1 MAVFY
6 NREKSKI
13 GTTTGS
19 IIHWS
24 KELTSNDPENTSTRD
39 LLPAGYLRCDGS
51 IYAADIFPELATI
64 LGVGSQSR
72 YRKSNVTL
80 LDNQFQLPD
89 FGSKKLRASA
99 GSNLGLEVDL
109 RLLDD
114 NELDITKSGV
124 GLEVQSNIGTQY
136 EILYQGSFFLPS
148 QVIEI
153 TGQPGFTRTT
163 GNYTEEIDVLPNAFL
178 PHAHFHDGT
187 RTRVKSGINNEFA
200 SVGRNFYSRK
210 STLCIVPWYYNTKQD
225 LCQMGATR
233 IRLQGT
239 SIPDGQSTF
248 SLLFVSGTCTR
259 YIYGGCL
266 QGCNYYIPPNNYCL
280 APDLSVGSPIVTGAS
295 SYVSGLITQYGGEC
309 TYPMWSGNSF
319 GCDSSEGSAPAD
331 SSSCGNVPY
340 TGTIYSRCIPSGSL
354 GGIVC
359 AGMPQGNKAGDV
371 SIPSNY
377 TDPNLSFDVNKDT
390 EQPGFSAISNVTNE
404 VAAFGND
411 GTHKHFVNFEA
422 QPHTYQVNTLPTF
435 IPAGNLTSTIN
446 ITVNQQN
453 KADQFIQPYIVQ
465 EFLIKF

>member
-13 GTTTGS
+13 GTTTGT

-114 NELDITKSGV
+114 NDQDITKSGV
-124 GLEVQSNIGTQY
+124 GLEVQSNIGEQY

-153 TGQPGFTRTT
+153 TGQPGFTRIS

-187 RTRVKSGINNEFA
+187 RTRVKSSINNEFA

-225 LCQMGATR
+225 LCHMGATR
-233 IRLQGT
+233 IRLAGT

-266 QGCNYYIPPNNYCL
+266 QGCNYYIPPSNYCL
-280 APDLSVGSPIVTGAS
+280 SPDLSPTSPIITSAS
-295 SYVSGLITQYGGEC
+295 SYVAGLVTQYGGTCE
-309 TYPMWSGNSF
+309 YPIWSGQTF
-319 GCDSSEGSAPAD
+319 GCDTAEGMAPTQTNT
-331 SSSCGNVPY
+331 CGNVTY
-340 TGTIYSRCIPSGSL
+340 TGTVYSKCIPSGSL
-354 GGIVC
+354 GGFVC
-359 AGMPQGNKAGDV
+359 GGMPAGAKTGEI
-371 SIPSNY
+371 SIPQNY
-377 TDPNLSFDVNKDT
+377 DDPNVPFDVNKDT
-390 EQPGFSAISNVTNE
+390 DQPGYSAISNVTNE
-404 VAAFGND
+404 VRAFGND

-422 QPHTYQVNTLPTF
+422 QPHTYKVNTLPTF

-446 ITVNQQN
+446 INVNEQN